1 MTFKQILKYCLG
13 CIKRSLILIIPILC
27 VTMLLI
33 DIITAGNDYYS
44 NNSALVWLKT
54 TGTLFYIICLWYI
67 LRPFNKWNNLALIVS
82 IILVVGL
89 IYFNPD
95 LKKMYQHS
103 KCIEDLT
110 YPCPSGVILKG
121 G

>member
-1 MTFKQILKYCLG
+1 MTFKQILKYCLD
-13 CIKRSLILIIPILC
+13 CIKRGLILIIPMLC

-33 DIITAGNDYYS
+33 DIITTGGEHYS
-44 NNSALVWLKT
+44 NNSALVWLKI
-54 TGTLFYIICLWYI
+54 TGALFYIICLWYI
-67 LRPFNKWNNLALIVS
+67 FKPFNIWNNLALIFS
-82 IILVVGL
+82 IILVVGV

-103 KCIEDLT
+103 KCIENLT
-110 YPCPSGVILKG
+110 YPCPNGVILKG

>member
-110 YPCPSGVILKG
+110 SPCPSGVILKG

>member
-1 MTFKQILKYCLG
+1 MTFKQILKYCFG
-13 CIKRSLILIIPILC
+13 CVKRGLILIIPILC

-33 DIITAGNDYYS
+33 DIITIGSEYYS
-44 NNSALVWLKT
+44 NNSALIWLKT
-54 TGTLFYIICLWYI
+54 TGFLFYIICLWYI
-67 LRPFNKWNNLALIVS
+67 FKPFNKWNNLALIFSVVF
-82 IILVVGL
+82 IVGL

-103 KCIEDLT
+103 KCIEDVT
-110 YPCPSGVILKG
+110 YACPRGIILKG